1 LLVSNPIF
9 YGTLFTIIFTLT
21 KPIGGIIFGIAFWT
35 MARKISKD
43 NLVRSY
49 VIICACGFM
58 LLFTSNQAVILT
70 FAFYPPFGLATVS
83 FVGISSYMILV
94 GIYYSA
100 LSVSQDTEIR
110 REIRRLAIKESK
122 LLDIMGMAQM
132 ENEIRRRV
140 LQIITSN
147 KSIMEEDAGIDSS
160 LSEAEIAQ
168 HLETV
173 LTEIRTNKQRKSDT
187 LA

>member
-1 LLVSNPIF
+1 
-9 YGTLFTIIFTLT
+9 
-21 KPIGGIIFGIAFWT
+21 
-35 MARKISKD
+35 
-43 NLVRSY
+43 
-49 VIICACGFM
+49 
-58 LLFTSNQAVILT
+58 
-70 FAFYPPFGLATVS
+70 
-83 FVGISSYMILV
+83 
-94 GIYYSA
+94 
-100 LSVSQDTEIR
+100 
-110 REIRRLAIKESK
+110 
-122 LLDIMGMAQM
+122 M